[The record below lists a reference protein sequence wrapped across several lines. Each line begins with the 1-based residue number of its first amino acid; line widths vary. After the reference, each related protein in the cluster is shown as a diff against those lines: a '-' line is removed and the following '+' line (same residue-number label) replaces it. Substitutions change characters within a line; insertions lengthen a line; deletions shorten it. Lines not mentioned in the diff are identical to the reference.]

1 MLNNLISGNPTSE
14 NEMLAFGRGG
24 LDEAKTAG
32 MDEGPTE
39 REVE

>member
-1 MLNNLISGNPTSE
+1 MINSLISGNPTSE
-14 NEMLAFGRGG
+14 NALLVFGRGG

-32 MDEGPTE
+32 AYEVLTE